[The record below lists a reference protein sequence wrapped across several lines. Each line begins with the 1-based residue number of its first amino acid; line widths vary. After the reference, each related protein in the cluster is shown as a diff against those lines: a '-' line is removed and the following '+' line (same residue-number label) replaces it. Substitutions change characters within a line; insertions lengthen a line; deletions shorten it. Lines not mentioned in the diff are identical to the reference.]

1 MYKVKKQNI
10 LMMLKFL
17 INQELQIFHTKE
29 IDNKYSISGDKF
41 VVSED
46 LKNNRIAERIL
57 HWNTLIKKSFDY
69 VVNTPTKDVLKT
81 RLKLIKQTPDCTD
94 VMYEHITDAM
104 KGYLEVSNL
113 GSSEAFIDLMNV
125 SPNKKDV
132 TFEWMSGINHLEQ
145 LFQEL
150 QAIGLIGKESSLNHF
165 KKAFSG
171 GLLSD
176 VEQIN
181 FTGTNTLIVY
191 LFDKM
196 NEHRLIRYSIKH
208 NKVIEVITGI
218 TSVAQTRDKYLN
230 SKTGFPKGSQDVDN
244 ILDKV

>member
-17 INQELQIFHTKE
+17 INQELQNFHTKQ
-29 IDNKYSISGDKF
+29 IDERYSIGNDDF
-41 VVSED
+41 VARDDIRKALTS
-46 LKNNRIAERIL
+46 ERIL

-69 VVNTPTKDVLKT
+69 LVNTTSKDVLKT

-94 VMYEHITDAM
+94 IMYENIIDAL
-104 KGYLEVSNL
+104 KGYLEVSDL
-113 GSSEAFIDLMNV
+113 GSSEAFIDLMNI
-125 SPNKKDV
+125 SPDKKDL
-132 TFEWMSGINHLEQ
+132 TFEWMSGSKHLEGIFNEVK
-145 LFQEL
+145 LL
-150 QAIGLIGKESSLNHF
+150 ALISKESTLKQW

-171 GLLSD
+171 GLLTD

-181 FTGTNTLIVY
+181 FIGTNALVVY
-191 LFDKM
+191 MFDKM
-196 NEHRLIRYSIKH
+196 NEQRLIRYSLKH

-230 SKTGFPKGSQDVDN
+230 SKTGLPKGSNDVDS
-244 ILDKV
+244 IIKKV

>member
-1 MYKVKKQNI
+1 
-10 LMMLKFL
+10 MMLKFL

-41 VVSED
+41 VVNED

-94 VMYEHITDAM
+94 SMYEHITGAL

-113 GSSEAFIDLMNV
+113 GSSEAFIDLMNI
-125 SPNKKDV
+125 SPNKKDL

>member
-46 LKNNRIAERIL
+46 LKKNRIAERIL

-104 KGYLEVSNL
+104 KGYLEVSHL
-113 GSSEAFIDLMNV
+113 GRSEAFIDLMNV

-176 VEQIN
+176 IEQIN
-181 FTGTNTLIVY
+181 FIGTNTLIVY